1 MRVATARD
9 AATFVDEQTAR
20 RRVGG
25 YRMLNAL
32 RWDLFQDNQHVGWEG
47 GICFRGI
54 DVLSVELPR
63 SIIVHRRHTYCRSA
77 LNDWEKPQSGKHSYR
92 LYWQREQISVSV
104 NWTLGGF
111 DMGVSHISSVS
122 RRGVMG
128 RMAVATAAGM
138 VAPALAP
145 VARAAGS
152 NEGLKTF
159 KGRYA
164 LRGGR
169 IIDGYFVAP
178 NNVSYLDVVVVLH
191 GENGF
196 DAAARAL
203 AHDHARAGKL
213 AIVPDMPATYSGIA
227 ALAGRDAHVADIR
240 AMRDAFGRH
249 VRGNGKVE
257 FVSA

>member
-1 MRVATARD
+1 
-9 AATFVDEQTAR
+9 
-20 RRVGG
+20 
-25 YRMLNAL
+25 
-32 RWDLFQDNQHVGWEG
+32 
-47 GICFRGI
+47 
-54 DVLSVELPR
+54 
-63 SIIVHRRHTYCRSA
+63 
-77 LNDWEKPQSGKHSYR
+77 
-92 LYWQREQISVSV
+92 
-104 NWTLGGF
+104 
-111 DMGVSHISSVS
+111 MGVSHTNSVS
-122 RRGVMG
+122 RRGIMS
-128 RMAVATAAGM
+128 RMAVAAAAGM
-138 VAPALAP
+138 VAPALTP
-145 VARAAGS
+145 VAHAVGS
-152 NEGLKTF
+152 DDGLKTF

-169 IIDGYFVAP
+169 IVDGYFVAP
-178 NNVSYLDVVVVLH
+178 GKAFNLDVVVVLH

-213 AIVPDMPATYSGIA
+213 AIVPDMPATYRGIA